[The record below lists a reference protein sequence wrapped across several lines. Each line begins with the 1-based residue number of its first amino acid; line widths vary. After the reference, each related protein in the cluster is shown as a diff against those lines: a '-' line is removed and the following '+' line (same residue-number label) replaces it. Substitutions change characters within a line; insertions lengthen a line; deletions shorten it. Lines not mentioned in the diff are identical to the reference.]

1 MSKTKIKDIVANP
14 ETKREYFLPG
24 NATCQGCGLD
34 LALRWAMKALGPKT
48 ATVSPASCANVVT
61 GLWPKSAP
69 DWPWFNMAFAAS
81 GAAASGMKH
90 GLIAKG
96 KGDYNV
102 VVWAGDGGTADIGIQ
117 GLSGAAERNEDIIY
131 VMYDNESYMNTGIQA
146 SSSAPRGTVTTT
158 TPYGKAKKKKNV
170 AMIVAAHNVPYVA
183 TCSVSDPMDLYDK
196 FKKAK
201 DIKGFR
207 FFQILAPCPPGWRY
221 EGQYSV
227 RQAQLAVD
235 TGVFP
240 LFEIENGILT
250 LTGKSKRLHDPTK
263 RKPLSEYF
271 SKKNQGRFKLIDEK
285 MLEQLQKDVDEWWS
299 WVDRYLVYQENLEM

>member
-1 MSKTKIKDIVANP
+1 MAKTKIKDIVLNP
-14 ETKREYFLPG
+14 DAKREYFSPG

-48 ATVSPASCANVVT
+48 VTVSPASCANVVT

-69 DWPWFNMAFAAS
+69 KWPWFNMAFAAS
-81 GAAASGMKH
+81 AAAASGMKH
-90 GLIAKG
+90 GLVAKG
-96 KGDYNV
+96 KGDYTV

-158 TPYGKAKKKKNV
+158 TPYGKDQKKKNIP
-170 AMIVAAHNVPYVA
+170 MIVAAHNVPYVA

-207 FFQILAPCPPGWRY
+207 FIQILAPCPPGWRH
-221 EGQYSV
+221 ESQYTI
-227 RQAQLAVD
+227 RQSGLAVD
-235 TGVFP
+235 TGIFP

-250 LTGKSKRLHDPTK
+250 LSGKSKRLHDPTK
-263 RKPLSEYF
+263 RKPIQEYY
-271 SKKNQGRFKLIDEK
+271 SKKNQGRFKLINDGL
-285 MLEQLQKDVDEWWS
+285 LEELEKDVKEWWS
-299 WVDRYLVYQENLEM
+299 WIDRHLVYQEHLEL